1 MCKPKLLIVAVI
13 SIAVGII
20 GFWQSRYDVATLV
33 LLVKTYETG
42 ERRIYVQDGN
52 TRKSREVA
60 YVLGD
65 SEGAASFYAMELP
78 RVKLESI
85 RIPPLAAAGR
95 YQIDGIDLEGSLVKF
110 KWDNE
115 MACTQQQL
123 SGAAAEKKVCAG
135 DAPLISLES
144 DSSIV
149 ISSIP
154 ANSFV
159 NPFVKRVTFALGLML
174 IIFFSGAFL
183 LNVGTWTPFSAGEMS
198 YPVRA
203 GWLAVILLYGFQF
216 YLLAK
221 YAVDIPYWEEWEFF
235 DGTALGNGLSWQ
247 WLTSQLCHQRMM
259 AFTKLMAWIN
269 YKLFSLD
276 FVKLKLMNYVV
287 FGGILLAVARFNRK
301 VQRQSFRYFPL
312 FMLFLLSPLA
322 YEVHVASFQSG
333 ETAVVLFSVLMLN
346 CLVGVEAAP
355 KSTLIFC
362 ASALAALSSLSAGLV
377 YVIVFLVCGT
387 IYSFSDAA
395 RRKESFSGWRNTLFA
410 WLVLATAIVL
420 WFLDFKKPE
429 ASWGLPEWLLPLELK
444 FWSSYLDLVGFVF
457 GFELE
462 SPLPGIVCLVIVL
475 APLAILMLDKDRRR
489 DAATWQVATAIIG
502 TLAVIGLLVVGRGNM
517 SYGIKV
523 SRYVV
528 FGYLLIPYA
537 AMAWWLALQNSSQR
551 AAALTFLWCF
561 CAAAYW
567 NNWDFNVYRDVRQH
581 ELLNLECVAEYSHAG
596 GEGMCSGTYLFPI
609 GKFFDNA
616 KKLDIHFTRQF
627 KAPAGSTR

>member
-1 MCKPKLLIVAVI
+1 MVC
-13 SIAVGII
+13 S
-20 GFWQSRYDVATLV
+20 Q
-33 LLVKTYETG
+33 
-42 ERRIYVQDGN
+42 Q
-52 TRKSREVA
+52 
-60 YVLGD
+60 
-65 SEGAASFYAMELP
+65 
-78 RVKLESI
+78 
-85 RIPPLAAAGR
+85 
-95 YQIDGIDLEGSLVKF
+95 QIDGVDS
-110 KWDNE
+110 
-115 MACTQQQL
+115 
-123 SGAAAEKKVCAG
+123 EKRVCAG
-135 DAPLISLES
+135 DAPVISLAS

-159 NPFVKRVTFALGLML
+159 NPFGKRLTFALGLTA
-174 IIFFSGAFL
+174 IIFFSCAFL
-183 LNVGTWTPFSAGEMS
+183 LSVGTQTPFSAGEMS

-203 GWLAVILLYGFQF
+203 TWLAVVLIYGFQL

-235 DGTALGNGLSWQ
+235 DGTALGGGLSWH

-259 AFTKLMAWIN
+259 VFTKLMAWIN

-276 FVKLKLMNYVV
+276 FVKLKVMNYVV
-287 FGGILLAVARFNRK
+287 FGGILLAVARFKRTAQGDDFK
-301 VQRQSFRYFPL
+301 YFPL
-312 FMLFLLSPLA
+312 FMVFLLSPLA

-346 CLVGVEAAP
+346 YLVGVETSL

-377 YVIVFLVCGT
+377 YVMVFLVCGT
-387 IYSFSDAA
+387 IFSFLDAA
-395 RRKESFSGWRNTLFA
+395 RRKESFSGWGSTLFA
-410 WLVLATAIVL
+410 WLVLVTAIIL

-429 ASWGLPEWLLPLELK
+429 ASWGLPEWLLPFEMK
-444 FWSSYLDLVGFVF
+444 FWSCYLELLSFVF
-457 GFELE
+457 GFELQ
-462 SPLPGIVCLVIVL
+462 SLLPGIVCLAIVITPVI
-475 APLAILMLDKDRRR
+475 ILMVNKEKRR
-489 DAATWQVATAIIG
+489 DASTWQVATAIIG

-517 SYGIKV
+517 PYGIKV
-523 SRYVV
+523 SRYVI

-537 AMAWWLALQNSSQR
+537 AMAWWLALQDSRQR
-551 AAALTFLWCF
+551 VAALTFLWCF

-616 KKLDIHFTRQF
+616 RKLDIHFTRQF
-627 KAPAGSTR
+627 KAPADKSR